1 MGNLKITVML
11 LSGNTIMLFVLEEVK
26 ETIFDFSEGTII
38 ALWVNFINLFY
49 FYIRSI

>member
-1 MGNLKITVML
+1 ML

-38 ALWVNFINLFY
+38 AL
-49 FYIRSI
+49 